1 MEEKRIEEVSENVEV
16 IEEPVVVEANEEQ
29 ELKGFKK
36 FWDKFKNTK
45 FCQFFVRGWNKF
57 KAKHPEIARFIVFFL
72 SSNAVTI
79 IQMLLQIILSAILLK
94 TALVNINFQ
103 YLAVPGATNIVT
115 GGQYF
120 IFDFAAGVEGG
131 GLAFFLATYI
141 TIAIAQVINFF
152 LQRNVTFQSKSNPWI
167 AAMWYFIAFV
177 AITLISSAL
186 LGLYKKPIF
195 DFFGA
200 SFEWLA
206 NIIVVIINCAI
217 SFWVFYPIFKV
228 IFPNKDKKTKAQ

>member
-1 MEEKRIEEVSENVEV
+1 MDN
-16 IEEPVVVEANEEQ
+16 Q
-29 ELKGFKK
+29 ELQNDKKLIDKIKESRLVKGLS
-36 FWDKFKNTK
+36 NI
-45 FCQFFVRGWNKF
+45 WNKF
-57 KAKHPEIARFIVFFL
+57 KTKHPEIATFLVFFL

-79 IQMLLQIILSAILLK
+79 IQMILQIALSAILLS

-103 YLAVPGATNIVT
+103 YLAVPGATNFVT
-115 GGQYF
+115 GGQYY
-120 IFDFAAGVEGG
+120 IFDFQAGVEGG

-152 LQRNVTFQSKSNPWI
+152 LQRNITFQSKSNPWI
-167 AAMWYFIAFV
+167 AAFWYLIAFV

-195 DFFGA
+195 DFFGS

-228 IFPNKDKKTKAQ
+228 IFPKEKKEIKEN

>member
-1 MEEKRIEEVSENVEV
+1 MDN
-16 IEEPVVVEANEEQ
+16 Q
-29 ELKGFKK
+29 ELKNDKK
-36 FWDKFKNTK
+36 LIDKIKESRLVKGLSNIWHKFKT
-45 FCQFFVRGWNKF
+45 
-57 KAKHPEIARFIVFFL
+57 KHPEIATFLVFFL

-79 IQMLLQIILSAILLK
+79 IQMILQIALSAILLS

-103 YLAVPGATNIVT
+103 HLAVPGATNFVT
-115 GGQYF
+115 GGQYY
-120 IFDFAAGVEGG
+120 IFDFQAGVEGG

-152 LQRNVTFQSKSNPWI
+152 LQRNITFQSKSNPWI
-167 AAMWYFIAFV
+167 AAFWYLLAFV

-195 DFFGA
+195 DFFGS

-228 IFPNKDKKTKAQ
+228 IFPKEKKEIKEN

>member
-1 MEEKRIEEVSENVEV
+1 MDEKKEN
-16 IEEPVVVEANEEQ
+16 
-29 ELKGFKK
+29 K
-36 FWDKFKNTK
+36 FLTSLKNTK
-45 FCQFFVRGWNKF
+45 FIQFFAGIWNKF
-57 KAKHPEIARFIVFFL
+57 KQKHPEIATFLVFFI
-72 SSNAVTI
+72 SSNFVTI
-79 IQMLLQIILSAILLK
+79 IQMLLQIILSSILLS

-103 YLAVPGATNIVT
+103 HLKVPGATNFVT
-115 GGQYF
+115 GGQYY
-120 IFDFAAGVEGG
+120 IFDFAAGEAG

-141 TIAIAQVINFF
+141 TIAIAQIINFF
-152 LQRNVTFQSKSNPWI
+152 LQRNITFKSKSNPWI
-167 AAMWYFIAFV
+167 AALWYLIAFI

-195 DFFGA
+195 DLFGK

-228 IFPNKDKKTKAQ
+228 IFPKEKTE

>member
-1 MEEKRIEEVSENVEV
+1 MEEKIENK
-16 IEEPVVVEANEEQ
+16 EQ
-29 ELKGFKK
+29 GNK
-36 FWDKFKNTK
+36 FIKFFINLWIKFKT
-45 FCQFFVRGWNKF
+45 
-57 KAKHPEIARFIVFFL
+57 KHPEISTFIVFFI

-79 IQMLLQIILSAILLK
+79 IQMILQIALSAILLK

-103 YLAVPGATNIVT
+103 HLAVPGATNFVT
-115 GGQYF
+115 GGQYY
-120 IFDFAAGVEGG
+120 IFDFQAGSDGG

-152 LQRNVTFQSKSNPWI
+152 LQRNITFKSKSNPWI
-167 AAMWYFIAFV
+167 AALWYFIAFV

-195 DFFGA
+195 DLLGS

-228 IFPNKDKKTKAQ
+228 IFPKENK

>member
-1 MEEKRIEEVSENVEV
+1 MS
-16 IEEPVVVEANEEQ
+16 EQ
-29 ELKGFKK
+29 EKVSFMTKL
-36 FWDKFKNTK
+36 KNTK
-45 FCQFFVRGWNKF
+45 FIQFFISIWTKF
-57 KAKHPEIARFIVFFL
+57 KGKHPEIATFIVFFL
-72 SSNAVTI
+72 SSNFVTI
-79 IQMLLQIILSAILLK
+79 IQMILQIILSKILQS
-94 TALVNINFQ
+94 TNLVNINFQ
-103 YLAVPGATNIVT
+103 HLAVPGATNFVT
-115 GGQYF
+115 GEQYY
-120 IFDFAAGVEGG
+120 IFDFKAGEAG

-141 TIAIAQVINFF
+141 TIGIAQVINFF
-152 LQRNVTFQSKSNPWI
+152 LQRNVTFKSKTNPWI
-167 AAMWYFIAFV
+167 AALWYLIAFV

-228 IFPNKDKKTKAQ
+228 IFPKEKKEN

>member
-1 MEEKRIEEVSENVEV
+1 MS
-16 IEEPVVVEANEEQ
+16 EQ
-29 ELKGFKK
+29 ELKGLKK
-36 FWDKFKNTK
+36 FGNNIKNSKFIQFFINLWSKFKT
-45 FCQFFVRGWNKF
+45 
-57 KAKHPEIARFIVFFL
+57 KHPEIATFLVFFI

-79 IQMLLQIILSAILLK
+79 IQMILQIALSAILLS

-103 YLAVPGATNIVT
+103 YLAVPGATNFVT
-115 GGQYF
+115 GGQYY

-131 GLAFFLATYI
+131 GLAFFLATYV

-152 LQRNVTFQSKSNPWI
+152 LQRNITFKSKSNPWI
-167 AAMWYFIAFV
+167 AAFWYLIAFV

-195 DFFGA
+195 DLLGS

-228 IFPNKDKKTKAQ
+228 IFPKEKNEIKEEQ

>member
-1 MEEKRIEEVSENVEV
+1 MSEVLNEEKTETELVSIENENNDEKESNN
-16 IEEPVVVEANEEQ
+16 IL
-29 ELKGFKK
+29 LKLKK
-36 FWDKFKNTK
+36 SKFI
-45 FCQFFVRGWNKF
+45 QFFVKIWSNF
-57 KAKHPEIARFIVFFL
+57 KIKHPEIATFLVFFL
-72 SSNAVTI
+72 SSNAVTF
-79 IQMLLQIILSAILLK
+79 IQMILQIALSAILLS

-103 YLAVPGATNIVT
+103 YLAVPGATNFVT
-115 GGQYF
+115 GEQYY
-120 IFDFAAGVEGG
+120 IFDFAAGEAG

-152 LQRNVTFQSKSNPWI
+152 LQRNVTFKSKSNPWI
-167 AAMWYFIAFV
+167 AAFWYLIAFV

-195 DFFGA
+195 DLFGK

-217 SFWVFYPIFKV
+217 SFWVFYPIFKI
-228 IFPNKDKKTKAQ
+228 IFPKDKKEEVAE

>member
-1 MEEKRIEEVSENVEV
+1 MS
-16 IEEPVVVEANEEQ
+16 EQ
-29 ELKGFKK
+29 EKVSFMTKL
-36 FWDKFKNTK
+36 KNTK
-45 FCQFFVRGWNKF
+45 FIQFFINIWTKF
-57 KAKHPEIARFIVFFL
+57 KDKHPEIATFIVFFL
-72 SSNAVTI
+72 SSNFVTI
-79 IQMLLQIILSAILLK
+79 IQMILQIILSKILQS
-94 TALVNINFQ
+94 TNLVNINFQ
-103 YLAVPGATNIVT
+103 HLAVPGATNFVT
-115 GGQYF
+115 GEQYY
-120 IFDFAAGVEGG
+120 IFDFKAGEAG

-141 TIAIAQVINFF
+141 TIGIAQVINFF
-152 LQRNVTFQSKSNPWI
+152 LQRNVTFKSKTNPWI
-167 AAMWYFIAFV
+167 AALWYLIAFV

-228 IFPNKDKKTKAQ
+228 IFPKEKKEN